1 MIKTIKELK
10 EIYGKD
16 LKEIKKYEDL
26 KSLASNFIRMIT
38 WKKEKD
44 LEYISNAYI
53 KVIASVIKDIKAKGY
68 DEALKEIKQ
77 GVLHKAYNIK
87 YIYNYYGFD
96 YTKEK
101 QALKSQKMDI
111 LG

>member
-1 MIKTIKELK
+1 MIRTLK
-10 EIYGKD
+10 DLKIEYGKD
-16 LKEIKKYEDL
+16 LEGIKRYEDL

-44 LEYISNAYI
+44 LEYISVAYVG
-53 KVIASVIKDIKAKGY
+53 VIASVIKDIRAKGY

-77 GVLHKAYNIK
+77 GNLYKAFNIK
-87 YIYNYYGFD
+87 YTYAYYGLD
-96 YTKEK
+96 YDDEK
-101 QALKSQKMDI
+101 QALKKQKMDI